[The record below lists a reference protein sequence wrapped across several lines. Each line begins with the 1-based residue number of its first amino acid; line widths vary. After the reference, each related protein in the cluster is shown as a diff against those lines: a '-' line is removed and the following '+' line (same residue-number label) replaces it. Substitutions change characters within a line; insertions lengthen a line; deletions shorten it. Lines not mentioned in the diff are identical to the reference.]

1 MMTFD
6 DMVRRRRSIRRYTG
20 EKPDRILI
28 DQMLDTARFSPSP
41 SHSQPVRYLMIESE
55 DLRKRLA
62 DRMQAGRDRLLA
74 ENEALGG
81 SKKIRNLIR
90 AYHRYSEFM
99 VTAPY
104 LFAVGTIPVVSLE
117 EQLRALGITP
127 PGRKYSQDLDLTT
140 GLSLSAF
147 ILKGTELGLSTCI
160 LTAPLIYLGPVGD
173 LLGEDLRITCFV
185 TAGFADE
192 QPRPLERISATDLC
206 RVL

>member
-6 DMVRRRRSIRRYTG
+6 DIIRGRRSVRRYTG
-20 EKPDRILI
+20 EKPDRALI
-28 DQMLDTARFSPSP
+28 ETMLESARFSPSP
-41 SHSQPVRYLMIESE
+41 SHSQPVRFLLIESE
-55 DLRKRLA
+55 KVRARLA
-62 DRMQAGRDRLLA
+62 ERMQAGRDRLLA
-74 ENEALGG
+74 ENEALSC

-99 VTAPY
+99 IAAPC
-104 LFAVGTIPVVSLE
+104 LLAVGTTRVVSLE
-117 EQLRALGITP
+117 DQLRTAGITP
-127 PGRKYSQDLDLTT
+127 PGLKHHQDLDLTT

-160 LTAPLIYLGPVGD
+160 LTAPLVYLGPIGD

-192 QPRPLERISATDLC
+192 QPRPLERIPVTDLC